1 MRREVPSDEG
11 GFGVWT
17 GSAAC
22 VLHHGGILCVFQC
35 LTGLCCCCSGPV
47 QPQLW
52 TLLYDNV
59 ILVVFMKSQEDS
71 EVGDSALISRTLIN
85 N

>member
-1 MRREVPSDEG
+1 MKSRLMRAGSV
-11 GFGVWT
+11 FGPALLRVCCIM
-17 GSAAC
+17 GEFS
-22 VLHHGGILCVFQC
+22 VFQC

-52 TLLYDNV
+52 TLLYDNE